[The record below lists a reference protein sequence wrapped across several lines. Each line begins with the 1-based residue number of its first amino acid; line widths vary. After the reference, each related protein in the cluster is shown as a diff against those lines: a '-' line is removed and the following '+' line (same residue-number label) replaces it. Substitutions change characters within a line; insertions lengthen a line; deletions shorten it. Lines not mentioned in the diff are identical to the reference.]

1 MHSRR
6 SQRWSP
12 WSPWTSRSAWRVRD
26 RRSVT
31 RNPLGVGISSR
42 SRTTRLATGPVL
54 LRFHAFMG
62 SLEMLWEREEM
73 PSIAEAFASFACVI
87 RHAAGGGE
95 PAH

>member
-1 MHSRR
+1 
-6 SQRWSP
+6 
-12 WSPWTSRSAWRVRD
+12 
-26 RRSVT
+26 
-31 RNPLGVGISSR
+31 
-42 SRTTRLATGPVL
+42 
-54 LRFHAFMG
+54 MG